1 MSSKVVVALG
11 ALLVSASAGAQA
23 GPVAEKSSDE
33 IVCQLTGDCG
43 TVDPNLATQDKEESR
58 GFSIAKRGTPQA
70 STPSTSASRTT
81 AGTPSRSQPARVS
94 NSTTQRFSIAK
105 PATIGRSDLMINF
118 VSGSAALTESGKRQA
133 QAFYK
138 ATQAPQLV
146 GKRFLIGG
154 HTDASGS
161 RALNLDLSQRRA
173 QAVVDFLAE
182 QGADRSRFDVKG
194 YGFDKPLKGTSPR
207 AAANRRV
214 EVVKLD

>member
-11 ALLVSASAGAQA
+11 ALLVSASASAQA

-43 TVDPNLATQDKEESR
+43 AVDPSLATQDKEESR
-58 GFSIAKRGTPQA
+58 GFSIAKRGT

-81 AGTPSRSQPARVS
+81 AGTPSRAPAARVAG
-94 NSTTQRFSIAK
+94 STTQRFSIAK

-118 VSGSAALTESGKRQA
+118 VSGSSALTESGRRQA
-133 QAFYK
+133 QAFYR
-138 ATQAPQLV
+138 ATQAPQLA

-182 QGADRSRFDVKG
+182 QGADRARFDVKG

-207 AAANRRV
+207 ASANRRV

>member
-11 ALLVSASAGAQA
+11 ALLVSASASAQA

-43 TVDPNLATQDKEESR
+43 AVDPSLATQDKEESR
-58 GFSIAKRGTPQA
+58 GFSIAKRGT

-81 AGTPSRSQPARVS
+81 AGTPSRTPAARVAG
-94 NSTTQRFSIAK
+94 STTQRFSIAK

-118 VSGSAALTESGKRQA
+118 VSGSSALTESGKRQA
-133 QAFYK
+133 QAFYR
-138 ATQAPQLV
+138 ATQAPQLA

-173 QAVVDFLAE
+173 QAVVDYLAE
-182 QGADRSRFDVKG
+182 QGAERARFDVKG